1 MAVYQ
6 YKSSTDFD
14 KALELDITETVT
26 DRNTTYTYK
35 GFRDINQAQRFA
47 VWWGDLWYWGY
58 NGQAVAITDADTGEA
73 AVLCS
78 RYNSC
83 D

>member
-14 KALELDITETVT
+14 KALEFEITETIS

-35 GFRDINQAQRFA
+35 GFKDINQAQRFA
-47 VWWGDLWYWGY
+47 TWWEDLWYWGY
-58 NGQAVAITDADTGEA
+58 SGQAVATTDADTGEA
-73 AVLCS
+73 IVLCS